1 MFTRNTRN
9 PAGHLLFIGRTK
21 KPLKRTNR
29 RRLYIAQRMG
39 SCRHSRSYRRNMTDC
54 SFKNERLVS
63 CWPSETRNCRVC
75 AISKRTW
82 IRCLPMSILRWS
94 SILPVRK
101 NLVNTTSAQKRLAGK
116 ERPYTDL
123 CPLRQ
128 IGIGLFFRFGTS
140 NQPEDVAE
148 RLHNRRACSALQGIG
163 GWATNKQSAKS
174 KTFALLANIISSLIN
189 L

>member
-1 MFTRNTRN
+1 M
-9 PAGHLLFIGRTK
+9 
-21 KPLKRTNR
+21 
-29 RRLYIAQRMG
+29 
-39 SCRHSRSYRRNMTDC
+39 
-54 SFKNERLVS
+54 
-63 CWPSETRNCRVC
+63 
-75 AISKRTW
+75 
-82 IRCLPMSILRWS
+82 
-94 SILPVRK
+94 PVRK

-148 RLHNRRACSALQGIG
+148 RLHNRRACSALRGIG

-174 KTFALLANIISSLIN
+174 KTFAQLATLVIGDYPQFCVNLLCGVE
-189 L
+189 